1 MISLIIK
8 KHLLK
13 FKKGKG
19 SLSIPLGDGKNEE
32 LGDEVQGRR
41 DIKPT
46 PSSYKLWNQSLTKSK

>member
-19 SLSIPLGDGKNEE
+19 SLTIPLGDGKNEE
-32 LGDEVQGRR
+32 LGKGKRRR
-41 DIKPT
+41 DIKPIS
-46 PSSYKLWNQSLTKSK
+46 SSYKEWNQSLTKSK